1 MMLETVQHVMAVVF
15 CAVLI
20 VILSVILVMVR
31 KQNKKIS
38 DLEMKMKAQE
48 MREKEAADGKES
60 IL

>member
-1 MMLETVQHVMAVVF
+1 MLETVQHLMAIVF

-20 VILSVILVMVR
+20 IILSVILVMVR

-48 MREKEAADGKES
+48 MREKEATNGKES